1 MGVPPVILVDVRL
14 DAYVTDGLGT
24 TSQKSRKAEATNSL
38 RARKPSTISRQI
50 LLLCNARLLREMY
63 EIAPIQVQSW
73 TSSAEKFP
81 KLTLQLHQ

>member
-50 LLLCNARLLREMY
+50 LVQR
-63 EIAPIQVQSW
+63 PIV
-73 TSSAEKFP
+73 TGDVRDCTNPSS
-81 KLTLQLHQ
+81 KLDKPG